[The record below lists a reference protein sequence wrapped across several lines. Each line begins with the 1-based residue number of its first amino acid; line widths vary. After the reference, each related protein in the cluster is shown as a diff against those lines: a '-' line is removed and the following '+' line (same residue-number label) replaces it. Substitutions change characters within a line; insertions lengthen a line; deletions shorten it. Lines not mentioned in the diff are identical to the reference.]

1 MVSST
6 DYIDI
11 LVFNGDLLNEVTSVK
26 AKTVKALR
34 TELNIP
40 DDEQVTV
47 GGRNVADGFR
57 LQTDMAVAWGLQS
70 KSGG

>member
-1 MVSST
+1 MANST

-26 AKTVKALR
+26 SKTVKALR

-47 GGRNVADGFR
+47 AGRNVAGGFR
-57 LQTDMAVAWGLQS
+57 LKSDMAVSWGLQS
-70 KSGG
+70 KAGG